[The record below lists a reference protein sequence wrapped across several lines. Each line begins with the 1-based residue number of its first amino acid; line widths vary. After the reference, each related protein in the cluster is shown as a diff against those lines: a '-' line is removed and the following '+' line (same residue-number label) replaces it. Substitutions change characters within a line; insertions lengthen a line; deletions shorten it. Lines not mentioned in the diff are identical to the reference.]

1 MASKFIPPVD
11 VLNNISPKKSRR
23 SYSDQSRPS
32 IFHEIKKGIKESYAT
47 DAFEQVGTLTAVVL
61 EVIDAGDPSKQAWK
75 YPNMNYSLLVKKKVP
90 DFVEIRY
97 RVPELHAHLPE
108 PKDATDY
115 AAINTHP
122 IAIMK
127 KDKSIPTPGDYVKI
141 DFEDKANFKGAY
153 VVETFDNQEGPSV
166 AGNCSPREVAN
177 SFSPVLNV
185 SAPEGDISQTDKKD
199 LSAKNNPSSKSQ
211 TEGIAQSPLEI
222 NESYY
227 KNSYII
233 SIDEFYRLQ
242 DFLNVKETVNVLS
255 SKNVFS
261 VIFTIAENGNS
272 LRDLVRLRRVVKE
285 LYESS
290 IKVSLMI
297 KAAESEFNS
306 SNEVL
311 RKVLNENRGKISDLY
326 FYPIGKYDTA
336 ELKKDYD
343 SLNSRVSTHL
353 IITEFLEVDD
363 YGSIEDNSVFLSDNT
378 FDYNSEKDGDLSIR
392 QEYAGEFKESYPLYY
407 LGGINFIKTP
417 ADPCTDGERTKQIL
431 DSNVKKG
438 SKKYIFENYE
448 FLRFE
453 KEKVIEEK
461 TVFSPSQNEKQN
473 FLNSR
478 KQIQTTKQA
487 LGITPEASD
496 SIPEKTKPSFNSREG
511 SKSQRTNR
519 MTPSEYSTAP
529 GTVCTPVSNGATTLE
544 GTGAE
549 GSDPGTLAAGYPIEP
564 PNVISTFA
572 QKHGISEAL
581 LSAVVK
587 VESGAIVL
595 VDSVEDTSGL
605 VRGFPVIRFENHVAA
620 KRAEKQGKLSEFKS
634 RFSWNQDVKYKG
646 HKLDGEA
653 IHVGAVS
660 NESQRRERQ
669 AVQAAETILG
679 REAAYQSM
687 SIGIGQLMGFHYKK
701 VGEASAE
708 SMFET
713 AKEGLDAQ
721 LSQFCAF
728 LENDKGGKMIQALK
742 QRDLPKFVHYYNG
755 CDPNSKKEALRKKNR
770 DYVNKI
776 LEFERKKQPLSF
788 KYITATGKK
797 LDIGATDATS

>member
-75 YPNMNYSLLVKKKVP
+75 HPNMNYSLLVKKKVP

-166 AGNCSPREVAN
+166 AGNCSPKEVAN

-185 SAPEGDISQTDKKD
+185 SAPEGDTSQTDKKD
-199 LSAKNNPSSKSQ
+199 LSAKNNPSSRSL

-261 VIFTIAENGNS
+261 VIFTIAESGNV

-297 KAAESEFNS
+297 KTTELEFNS

-311 RKVLNENRGKISDLY
+311 RKVLNENRGKISDLH

-343 SLNSRVSTHL
+343 SLNSRINTHF

-363 YGSIEDNSVFLSDNT
+363 YGSIEDSSVFLADNT
-378 FDYNSEKDGDLSIR
+378 FDYNSEKKGDSSIR

-417 ADPCTDGERTKQIL
+417 DDPCTDGERTKQIL
-431 DSNVKKG
+431 DNNVKKG

-478 KQIQTTKQA
+478 KQIQTTNQA
-487 LGITPEASD
+487 PGIVPETSD
-496 SIPEKTKPSFNSREG
+496 SIPGKTEPSFNSKEG
-511 SKSQRTNR
+511 SKSQGANTATASN
-519 MTPSEYSTAP
+519 YSTAP
-529 GTVCTPVSNGATTLE
+529 GTVCTPVSNGATSLGGPG
-544 GTGAE
+544 GTINSLSVLSA
-549 GSDPGTLAAGYPIEP
+549 
-564 PNVISTFA
+564 FA

-595 VDSVEDTSGL
+595 VDSLNNTS
-605 VRGFPVIRFENHVAA
+605 GFPVIRFENHVAA
-620 KRAEKQGKLSEFKS
+620 RRAKEQGKLSEFKS

-669 AVQAAETILG
+669 AVQAAEEIIG

-713 AKEGLDAQ
+713 AKKGLDAQ

-788 KYITATGKK
+788 KYITTTGKK
-797 LDIGATDATS
+797 LDISATDATS